1 MPSQRVWQRS
11 RDDVADSP
19 QLVGGPSDG
28 AFLPARYAGAPVIQT
43 PVTDG
48 QGKFATYARDPDDP
62 SRYLFQ
68 GFTQ

>member
-1 MPSQRVWQRS
+1 MRWPLVWLRWRV
-11 RDDVADSP
+11 DVDNSP

-28 AFLPARYAGAPVIQT
+28 TFLPARYADAPVIQT

-48 QGKFATYARDPDDP
+48 QGKFATYARDPDNR
-62 SRYLFQ
+62 SRYIFQ